1 MYNKDR
7 VLCAKVLRFD
17 RGNQRRV
24 LLSLKCCNKVC
35 QLVESIAL
43 YDTEKQKHRVL
54 VVGRCKNPKCG
65 CLKAE
70 FIYYDVTQGKFIH
83 RSVPTAEVAATIK
96 KFQKAPFLSVYSTKI
111 RYGTMGNMHW
121 KYHKN
126 GCMYDFNNV
135 LLEKLEREMKIYEDD

>member
-1 MYNKDR
+1 M
-7 VLCAKVLRFD
+7 
-17 RGNQRRV
+17 
-24 LLSLKCCNKVC
+24 SLKCCNRNC
-35 QLVESIAL
+35 QLVQSIPL

-70 FIYYDVTQGKFIH
+70 FVYYDLSKGKFLHHPI
-83 RSVPTAEVAATIK
+83 PADEIAATVK
-96 KFQKAPFLSVYSTKI
+96 KFQKAPYLAVYSSKI
-111 RYGTMGNMHW
+111 RYGTMQNMQW

-135 LLEKLEREMKIYEDD
+135 LLEKLQRDITIYEDD